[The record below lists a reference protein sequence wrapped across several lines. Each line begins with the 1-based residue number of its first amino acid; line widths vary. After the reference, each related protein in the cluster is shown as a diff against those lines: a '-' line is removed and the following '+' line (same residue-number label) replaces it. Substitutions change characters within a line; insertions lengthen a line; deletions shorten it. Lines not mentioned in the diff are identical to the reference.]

1 MRAALVLVA
10 AREARARDV
19 DAPPLGWA
27 IQGSMRPGIS
37 AGDHAACVRLLQAG
51 AACREDVPPTGTRR
65 SIACCARICYQLE
78 ERMGDEAMRLGLIGC
93 GAIGGEVVRASQRG
107 RLGPDVQLAAVL
119 VRRPRSEPDPLISH
133 DPKEF
138 FERGPD
144 AVVECAGH
152 EAVREHAVRCLESGA
167 DLVLTSIGAL
177 VDDRLREHLGQAA
190 AHGGR
195 LIIASAGIGALDI
208 LGAAAIGGL
217 ERVQMTVRKGLSAWY
232 GTEAE
237 HLYDLAALRGPVVI
251 YEGTVREGAA
261 RYPQNVNI
269 SAAVALAGL
278 GLDRT
283 QLTIIADP
291 TSQSHIIE
299 IEAEGA
305 FGSFRFCEDVRPT
318 EANPKTGK
326 LVAMAVIKT
335 IRQLAAPVV
344 IGG

>member
-1 MRAALVLVA
+1 MSGR
-10 AREARARDV
+10 
-19 DAPPLGWA
+19 
-27 IQGSMRPGIS
+27 S
-37 AGDHAACVRLLQAG
+37 AWENQ
-51 AACREDVPPTGTRR
+51 
-65 SIACCARICYQLE
+65 
-78 ERMGDEAMRLGLIGC
+78 AMRLGLIGC

-107 RLGPDVQLAAVL
+107 GLGPDVQLAAVL
-119 VRRPRSEPDPLISH
+119 VRRPRSEPDPLITH
-133 DPKEF
+133 EPKRL
-138 FERGPD
+138 FERDLD

-152 EAVREHAVRCLESGA
+152 QAVREHGVRCLESGA

-177 VDDRLREHLGQAA
+177 VDDRLRERLGRAA

-208 LGAAAIGGL
+208 LSAAAIGGL
-217 ERVQMTVRKGLSAWY
+217 ERVQMTVRKGLAAWH
-232 GTEAE
+232 GTAAE
-237 HLYDLAALRGPVVI
+237 RLCDLATLREPLVI
-251 YEGTVREGAA
+251 YEGSVREGAA

-291 TSQSHIIE
+291 TIQSHIVE

-305 FGSFRFCEDVRPT
+305 FGSFRFREHVLPT
-318 EANPKTGK
+318 AANPKTGK